1 MSDVSADLRIFPNK
15 EMFSV
20 DMAEVLDAAILKD
33 GIIQGCSISITN
45 GVPNITAG
53 RIVISG
59 RLGVITAGSIPIPT
73 LSSQQTCS
81 VVAVCDL
88 RTSANPFYV
97 AIVDTDGLQT
107 LNSAKSSGDGFNV
120 EGTLDYVV
128 LGTVVV
134 NPVTG
139 LVSNWTPNED
149 TTTPH
154 KGKNVYQELLIKIAN
169 LQTLLNDKITWKLVE
184 DKDYKATDA
193 NPWVII
199 PTGAKEVFV
208 SVFIEW
214 TSSQKVCVDFHIPV
228 APNMFNPYPG
238 SASTSHVNYWCAG
251 YNGFV
256 KISTMTR
263 DGVYALRL
271 LEAYNKETNVLNSTY
286 YRVYYR

>member
-45 GVPNITAG
+45 GVLNITAG
-53 RIVISG
+53 RIVVSG

-88 RTSANPFYV
+88 RASANPFYV
-97 AIVDTDGLQT
+97 AIVDADGLQT

-139 LVSNWTPNED
+139 LVSDWTPSAD
-149 TTTPH
+149 AATAH
-154 KGKNVYQELLIKIAN
+154 KGKKVYQELL
-169 LQTLLNDKITWKLVE
+169 TLLNDKITWKLVE

-193 NPWVII
+193 NPWVVI

-228 APNMFNPYPG
+228 APHMFNPYPG
-238 SASTSHVNYWCAG
+238 SASTSHVNYWSKG

-256 KISTMTR
+256 RVSTMTR

-271 LEAYNKETNVLNSTY
+271 IEAYNKETNVLNSTY

>member
-1 MSDVSADLRIFPNK
+1 MSDVSADLRIFPDK

-20 DMAEVLDAAILKD
+20 DMAEVLDAAVLKD

-45 GVPNITAG
+45 GVLNITAG

-73 LSSQQTCS
+73 LSSQQMCS

-97 AIVDTDGLQT
+97 AIVDADGLQT

-154 KGKNVYQELLIKIAN
+154 KGKNVYQELLTKIAN
-169 LQTLLNDKITWKLVE
+169 LQTLLNDKINWKLVE
-184 DKDYKATDA
+184 NKDYKASDS
-193 NPWVII
+193 WVVI

-228 APNMFNPYPG
+228 VPHMFNPYPD
-238 SASTSHVNYWCAG
+238 STPTSHVNYWCTG

-256 KISTMTR
+256 RVSTMTR

-271 LEAYNKETNVLNSTY
+271 LEAYSKETNVLNSTY

>member
-45 GVPNITAG
+45 GVLNITAG

-139 LVSNWTPNED
+139 LVSDWTPSAD
-149 TTTPH
+149 AATAH
-154 KGKNVYQELLIKIAN
+154 KGKKVYQEVL
-169 LQTLLNDKITWKLVE
+169 DKINALVADRAWSTVNADGFKGQTWATIPAGASEAFVE
-184 DKDYKATDA
+184 VYVAWDTQKK
-193 NPWVII
+193 
-199 PTGAKEVFV
+199 V
-208 SVFIEW
+208 SVDFYLPFNNWIYT
-214 TSSQKVCVDFHIPV
+214 TSSASRVHANHWGSSWDGVV
-228 APNMFNPYPG
+228 ALETRIVNG
-238 SASTSHVNYWCAG
+238 SYQVRLLHSYKGTNNEAASTSWRV
-251 YNGFV
+251 F
-256 KISTMTR
+256 
-263 DGVYALRL
+263 
-271 LEAYNKETNVLNSTY
+271 
-286 YRVYYR
+286 YR

>member
-45 GVPNITAG
+45 GVLNITAG

-139 LVSNWTPNED
+139 LVSDWKPSADAATA
-149 TTTPH
+149 H
-154 KGKNVYQELLIKIAN
+154 KGKNVYQEVL
-169 LQTLLNDKITWKLVE
+169 DKINALVAGRAWSTVNADGFRGQTWATIPAGASEAFVE
-184 DKDYKATDA
+184 VYVAWNTNQK
-193 NPWVII
+193 
-199 PTGAKEVFV
+199 V
-208 SVFIEW
+208 SVDFYLPFNTWIYSTAAASRVHANHW
-214 TSSQKVCVDFHIPV
+214 GSSWDGVV
-228 APNMFNPYPG
+228 ALETRIVNG
-238 SASTSHVNYWCAG
+238 SYQVRLLHSYKGANNEAASTSWRV
-251 YNGFV
+251 F
-256 KISTMTR
+256 
-263 DGVYALRL
+263 
-271 LEAYNKETNVLNSTY
+271 
-286 YRVYYR
+286 YR

>member
-45 GVPNITAG
+45 GVLNITAG

-139 LVSNWTPNED
+139 LVSGWNPSADAATA
-149 TTTPH
+149 H
-154 KGKNVYQELLIKIAN
+154 KGKNVYQEVLDKINALVAGRAWSTVNADGFRGQTWATIPAGASEAFVEVYAAWTTQQKVSVDFYLPFNSWIYTTSSASRVHAN
-169 LQTLLNDKITWKLVE
+169 HWGSSWDGVVSVETRIVNGNSYQVRLLNS
-184 DKDYKATDA
+184 YKGTTNEA
-193 NPWVII
+193 
-199 PTGAKEVFV
+199 
-208 SVFIEW
+208 
-214 TSSQKVCVDFHIPV
+214 
-228 APNMFNPYPG
+228 
-238 SASTSHVNYWCAG
+238 ASTSWRV
-251 YNGFV
+251 F
-256 KISTMTR
+256 
-263 DGVYALRL
+263 
-271 LEAYNKETNVLNSTY
+271 
-286 YRVYYR
+286 YR